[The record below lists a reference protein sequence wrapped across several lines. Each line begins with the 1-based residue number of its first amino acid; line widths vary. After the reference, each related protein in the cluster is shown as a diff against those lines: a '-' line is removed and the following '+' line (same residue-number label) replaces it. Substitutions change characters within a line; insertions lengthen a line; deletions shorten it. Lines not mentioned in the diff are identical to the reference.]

1 MKLKKH
7 SEMDLTS
14 GNLFLKIPLFA
25 LPMAFSTILQLLY
38 STVDLFTVS
47 HYGGGNLSMSAVG
60 SNSPLIN
67 LIVTLFVSLAI
78 GCNVA
83 IGNAKGANDQERAQR
98 ILSTSMI
105 LSVIVGI
112 FVGIL
117 GFFLSPYLLD
127 LMNTPDNI
135 LPLASTY
142 LKIYFAGLPF
152 LMIYNFGSQ
161 ILRALGDSRRPFY
174 FLAVSGL
181 INVAF
186 DLLFVIVCDM
196 DVVGVALATIISE
209 AISAILVVLWL
220 SINKK
225 GYVRLDFKHLT
236 FDRVSLSQI
245 LKIGIPAGLQG
256 LGFCIP
262 NVLIQSSLY
271 TIHNYT
277 INGIAISEN
286 EILSG
291 SSASSQ
297 IESYVYAFIEAFG
310 LACVSFVGQ
319 NYGAGKKENIKKIY
333 WYTMA
338 WMSIACFVCAMI
350 VLIIPNQILSV
361 FISETNS
368 EDSVTIIRENALAAG
383 KERMYM
389 MVFTYVLDGFMDI
402 SSQYL
407 RGMRRSTAPAI
418 ITLVGCTGS
427 RIVFIL
433 TLFTYVSYFH
443 TIFWL
448 YFCYPLSWI
457 LVDLIYIPVTL
468 KIQKKAFKEI
478 DDNNAQKIQQAA

>member
-1 MKLKKH
+1 
-7 SEMDLTS
+7 
-14 GNLFLKIPLFA
+14 
-25 LPMAFSTILQLLY
+25 
-38 STVDLFTVS
+38 
-47 HYGGGNLSMSAVG
+47 MSAVG

-112 FVGIL
+112 LVGII
-117 GFFLSPYLLD
+117 GFFLSPYLLQ
-127 LMNTPDNI
+127 LMNTPENI

-186 DLLFVIVCDM
+186 DLLFVIVFDM
-196 DVVGVALATIISE
+196 DVAGVALATIISE
-209 AISAILVVLWL
+209 ALSAILVILWL

-236 FDRVSLSQI
+236 FDKDSLSQI

-338 WMSIACFVCAMI
+338 WMSIACICCALI

-361 FISETNS
+361 FISDTNS
-368 EDSVTIIRENALAAG
+368 EDSVTIVRENALAAG

-389 MVFTYVLDGFMDI
+389 MVFTYILDGFMDI

-418 ITLVGCTGS
+418 ITLVGCTGT

-457 LVDLIYIPVTL
+457 FVDLIYIPVTL
-468 KIQKKAFKEI
+468 VIQKKAFQEI
-478 DDNNAQKIQQAA
+478 DAKNSVKDQPLPKEGTAL